1 MRTFL
6 ATTCLIMSLCP
17 DQALSTTVFRCE
29 DANGHITFTRQGC
42 PESNELRLQK
52 AYNPTPGSGKAVP
65 LAKPNKAR
73 QKSKSKHDQDLA
85 VIGVKQDGC
94 GNLLSSSERRTA
106 IIKQQIRSGM
116 SLADVES
123 SLGKPNKVSE
133 NNGQTRYVY
142 ESKKGKKRNVVFDQ
156 AGCVK
161 GKAKR

>member
-1 MRTFL
+1 MRSFL

-29 DANGHITFTRQGC
+29 DANGHVTFTRQGC
-42 PESNELRLQK
+42 PESNEQRLQK

-65 LAKPNKAR
+65 LAQPNKTSR
-73 QKSKSKHDQDLA
+73 HSKNKRDQDLA

-123 SLGKPNKVSE
+123 SLGKPDKVSE

-142 ESKKGKKRNVVFDQ
+142 EGKKGNKRNVVFDQ

-161 GKAKR
+161 SKAKR